1 MRTDPAATGSPD
13 SASPTPGP
21 STTGSPRQALSRVS
35 IPLLL
40 VFGHACA
47 GLFLLNLEQGLNQ
60 IREPSL
66 RGVTALVYR
75 MFGTLQVHHPLVRV
89 LVLAALLVVL
99 WRALRG
105 RPLAWATDLLGVL
118 LCLRCVLQFL
128 LLNLLLLAPLRN
140 GELLLIQL
148 VLFLPV
154 ITVAFGWLYW
164 RLDTGARRRGR
175 CHLRFE
181 EEPDRPVVFEY
192 FLIAVRSLL
201 QFEPAGATATT
212 RLMKCLF
219 VLHGIVML
227 DLMALTLSRAIGL
240 ASGGGS

>member
-1 MRTDPAATGSPD
+1 MNHDPAMPGSPN
-13 SASPTPGP
+13 PG
-21 STTGSPRQALSRVS
+21 SLHQRLSRLAV
-35 IPLLL
+35 PLLL
-40 VFGHACA
+40 VLGHASA
-47 GLFLLNLEQGLNQ
+47 GLFLLNLEHGLSQ

-66 RGVTALVYR
+66 RGFTGLVYK
-75 MFGTLQVHHPLVRV
+75 MFGSLLVHHPMVRS
-89 LVLAALLVVL
+89 LAIAAILLVL
-99 WRALRG
+99 WRSLRG
-105 RPLAWATDLLGVL
+105 RPIGWATDLLGGL
-118 LCLRCVLQFL
+118 LCVRCTLQFL

-164 RLDTGARRRGR
+164 RLDTGARQVGR

-192 FLIAVRSLL
+192 FLMAVRSLL
-201 QFEPAGATATT
+201 QFEPAGATATS
-212 RLMKCLF
+212 RLMQCLF